1 MAFVC
6 HELTEFYLDNLSTQ
20 YSLPSPAAA
29 AQEHIG
35 HHLLLEAEKEKNHLR
50 LQNEFFITEFLDYFQ
65 LLLIRLHCRVLGD
78 DLEIVTEDHGGEESL
93 PPQQESHVTVMTLT
107 PAEHQQ
113 VRVKPLEVLQ
123 QLLSPA
129 VVRCHVHNLNRFEVL
144 R

>member
-1 MAFVC
+1 MASNNF
-6 HELTEFYLDNLSTQ
+6 LNL
-20 YSLPSPAAA
+20 
-29 AQEHIG
+29 
-35 HHLLLEAEKEKNHLR
+35 
-50 LQNEFFITEFLDYFQ
+50 FTEFLNDFQ

-129 VVRCHVHNLNRFEVL
+129 VVRCHVHNLRTSFGF
-144 R
+144 